1 MMTKKQ
7 EQILNIVTKYIEEN
21 GYSPTVRDICKEA
34 GLNSPATVYQH
45 LKLLKEKGYIK
56 SDNNKQ
62 RTIKPTKD
70 ATYTSVPVLGTITAG
85 TPVFAYESIEDYFPL
100 PVNFSSGEDLFILK
114 VSGDSMIN
122 AGINDKDMVIVKKQ
136 NDAENNAIVVAMIE
150 DSATVKRLKKSKK
163 QVYLMPENPVYEPIY
178 PEKLE
183 ILGTVIGLIRK
194 F

>member
-100 PVNFSSGEDLFILK
+100 PVNFSSSEDLFILK

>member
-136 NDAENNAIVVAMIE
+136 SDAENNAIVVAMIE

>member
-62 RTIKPTKD
+62 RTIKPAKD

-100 PVNFSSGEDLFILK
+100 PVNFSSSEDLFILK